1 MLDMS
6 TMKPCDNTTATL
18 PWHGASIP
26 IIKENCASKP
36 GAGAL
41 VPCMYCWSEDVP
53 CLQSNTAQTENS
65 SNKGTMSY
73 LEAAEHF
80 RFVSY

>member
-1 MLDMS
+1 MLHMS
-6 TMKPCDNTTATL
+6 IMKPYDNTTATL
-18 PWHGASIP
+18 PWHGALIS
-26 IIKENCASKP
+26 IKENCASKP

-65 SNKGTMSY
+65 SHKGTMSY
-73 LEAAEHF
+73 LEAAEYF